1 MLQNASVRFTAVL
14 GYLLMAVA
22 ALAPRIAD
30 LGIFVTV
37 DEANFW
43 IARSQI
49 FLNALRTGDFAAT
62 AISTHPGVTT
72 MWLGAAGMILQR
84 FLVDHGL
91 VTSVTYATALT
102 FLRLPAAL
110 AHTACILAGF
120 ALLRRM
126 LPAPAALLAALLW
139 AADPFVIAY
148 SRVLHV
154 DGLATSFGA
163 VSLLAASY
171 AWQAPRRGF
180 ALALSAVFAGLAVLS
195 KSPALAL
202 LPVVGLV
209 ACWHAAYPAQCDAA
223 APFSIWRVARAA
235 LPTYGAWLGIVAL
248 TIFALWPA
256 LWGDPIAAYNQI
268 RIGVEVEGAQPH
280 MLGNFF
286 LGRPDPAPGPLF
298 YLVALA
304 LRTTPLTLGGL
315 LALPLIWRRLE
326 PAHRRI
332 LAGLALFALVF
343 TAAMTVFP
351 KKFDRY
357 LTPVFPMVDILAAM
371 GWWGVFTWRGQTAP
385 AIAPRLARLA
395 VLLLGALAVANAGFW
410 HPYAIAAANQ
420 ALGGTAIAART
431 FAVGW
436 GEGHEQ
442 AAEWLNQRPDIRGV
456 VTVARLPV
464 ALQPYM
470 QRGAT
475 TLAPLNDQLRPDTGY
490 IVVYI
495 SQKQDGIVP
504 PPFAAFY
511 GNVPPLFTARIHGVE
526 YLWVYQ
532 APPAVDRPIGA
543 RFGSALRLHG
553 YDLAD
558 EPQRGQT
565 FVPLLAFLVHE
576 RLPDGMRLFAH
587 LVGPDGQRVA
597 QADLPLPAAAWT
609 PGSYERQEIPLLTP
623 ADAAPGRYRL
633 FVGIYDGA
641 TGARYPLSDA
651 SPVDPTV
658 AGPNAVELLAFT
670 LAE

>member
-1 MLQNASVRFTAVL
+1 MPQNASIRIIAVL
-14 GYLLMAVA
+14 SYLLTAAA
-22 ALAPRIAD
+22 ALAPRVAD

-49 FLNALRTGDFAAT
+49 FLNALRSGDFAAT

-84 FLVDHGL
+84 SLVDHGL

-126 LPAPAALLAALLW
+126 LPAPAALLAALFW

-148 SRVLHV
+148 SRLLHV
-154 DGLATSFGA
+154 DGLAASFGA
-163 VSLLAASY
+163 VSLLAAFY
-171 AWQAPRRGF
+171 TWQAPRRRL
-180 ALALSAVFAGLAVLS
+180 ALAISGVCAGLAVLS

-209 ACWHAAYPAQCDAA
+209 AFWHAAFPSERDAA
-223 APFSIWRVARAA
+223 APFSIWRAARAA
-235 LPTYGAWLGIVAL
+235 LPAYGVWLGIVAL
-248 TIFALWPA
+248 TVFALWPA

-280 MLGNFF
+280 MLGNYF

-298 YLVALA
+298 YPVALA
-304 LRTTPLTLGGL
+304 LRTTPLTLAGL

-357 LTPVFPMVDILAAM
+357 LTPVFPMVDLLAAM
-371 GWWGVFTWRGQTAP
+371 GWWGVFSWRSQTAP
-385 AIAPRLARLA
+385 AVAPRLARA
-395 VLLLGALAVANAGFW
+395 AAALLGALAVTNAGFW

-420 ALGGTAIAART
+420 AFGGAATAART

-442 AAEWLNQRPDIRGV
+442 AAQWLNQRPDIRGV

-490 IVVYI
+490 VVVYI
-495 SQKQDGIVP
+495 SQQQDGIVP
-504 PPFAAFY
+504 PPFDVFY

-532 APPAVDRPIGA
+532 APPAVDRRIA
-543 RFGSALRLHG
+543 AQFGSALRLHG
-553 YDLAD
+553 YDLAA
-558 EPQRGQT
+558 EPQRGQVV
-565 FVPLLAFLVHE
+565 VPLLAFLVQE
-576 RLPDGMRLFAH
+576 RLPQGMRLFAH

-597 QADLPLPAAAWT
+597 QADLPLPADAWA
-609 PGSYERQEIPLLTP
+609 PGSYERQEVPLLLP
-623 ADAAPGRYRL
+623 VDAASGRYRL
-633 FVGIYDGA
+633 FVGVYDGA

-651 SPVDPTV
+651 PPADPAL
-658 AGPNAVELLAFT
+658 AGPDAVELLAFT